1 MLSCNIGNYLI
12 KRQNERCI
20 ITGIKKLFSSEKKVE
35 IINRKLSKFLI
46 LDVPCLEL
54 VLKYVQETKVA

>member
-12 KRQNERCI
+12 KRQNERYI

-35 IINRKLSKFLI
+35 IIGNYQNF
-46 LDVPCLEL
+46 
-54 VLKYVQETKVA
+54 